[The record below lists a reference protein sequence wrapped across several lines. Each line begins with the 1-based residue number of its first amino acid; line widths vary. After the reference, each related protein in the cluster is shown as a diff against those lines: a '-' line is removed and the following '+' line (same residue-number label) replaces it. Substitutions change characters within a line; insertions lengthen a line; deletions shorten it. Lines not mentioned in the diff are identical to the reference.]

1 MEHEEEKL
9 KNSRL
14 EQKINILNNVVRKS
28 KLGNRKA
35 SLAMNTGSTL
45 EINNNVQV
53 STISE
58 NNGSQTKDT
67 NSSASMPQLIKQ
79 SKSNNARSSQNHKS
93 ESMQIPA
100 AMNNFNQQ
108 LKDYQMKDDKLRLS
122 HTSITNTKNQTSSE
136 SSNNKNERPDL
147 KPTPSLDHQLK
158 DYRSK
163 HNRQRLIATTK
174 YQSTKTDR
182 EFPTF
187 GKNQKAVSFSKQK
200 GDHRK
205 EQYHDLRNNH
215 NNKIR
220 VNTVIED
227 ITSLYQNRQTITSAT
242 KGSHARFYR

>member
-14 EQKINILNNVVRKS
+14 EQKINILNNVVMKS

-93 ESMQIPA
+93 ENMQIPA

-205 EQYHDLRNNH
+205 EQYQYLRKNH